1 MSDTHSVHTI
11 FKTSFVWRK
20 WVHVLSIAALSVT
33 SLQLFI
39 PCPCPNG
46 HRAGTSRSLLL
57 FFPCGARQKVRL
69 DRHWAGR
76 QDPSGVSNGT
86 HPSPGQDR
94 ELHTKTPG
102 KKAVKGTASRL
113 LTVVSTGVEPL
124 PDASSPLNLQ
134 YPGPLAEGNYLL
146 FLRKVSGSQMYST
159 AGLWQGIYPIY
170 QGKTIALSNLGF
182 TELNQLSQEEA
193 IRKITAISR

>member
-1 MSDTHSVHTI
+1 MFYQLLLCLSLLCSFSFPVHAQTDI
-11 FKTSFVWRK
+11 GRVQVDPSSF
-20 WVHVLSIAALSVT
+20 S
-33 SLQLFI
+33 SLAELVKKCDLI
-39 PCPCPNG
+39 VIG
-46 HRAGTSRSLLL
+46 RVDRTHRAYPTGRTL
-57 FFPCGARQKVRL
+57 PQGKIVNYTQRL
-69 DRHWAGR
+69 
-76 QDPSGVSNGT
+76 QV
-86 HPSPGQDR
+86 
-94 ELHTKTPG
+94 

>member
-1 MSDTHSVHTI
+1 MFYQLLLCLSLLCSFSFPVHAQTDI
-11 FKTSFVWRK
+11 GRVQVDPSSF
-20 WVHVLSIAALSVT
+20 S
-33 SLQLFI
+33 SLAELVKKCDLI
-39 PCPCPNG
+39 VIG
-46 HRAGTSRSLLL
+46 RVDSTHRAYPTGRTL
-57 FFPCGARQKVRL
+57 PQGKIVNYTQRL
-69 DRHWAGR
+69 
-76 QDPSGVSNGT
+76 QV
-86 HPSPGQDR
+86 
-94 ELHTKTPG
+94 

-146 FLRKVSGSQMYST
+146 FLRKVSGSQLYST

>member
-1 MSDTHSVHTI
+1 MFYQLLLCLSLLCSFSFPVHAQTDI
-11 FKTSFVWRK
+11 GRVQVDSSSF
-20 WVHVLSIAALSVT
+20 S
-33 SLQLFI
+33 SLAELVKKCDLI
-39 PCPCPNG
+39 VIG
-46 HRAGTSRSLLL
+46 RVDSTHRAYPTGRTL
-57 FFPCGARQKVRL
+57 PQGKIVNYTQRL
-69 DRHWAGR
+69 
-76 QDPSGVSNGT
+76 QV
-86 HPSPGQDR
+86 
-94 ELHTKTPG
+94 

-146 FLRKVSGSQMYST
+146 FLRKVSGSQLYST

>member
-1 MSDTHSVHTI
+1 M
-11 FKTSFVWRK
+11 FY
-20 WVHVLSIAALSVT
+20 
-33 SLQLFI
+33 QLLL
-39 PCPCPNG
+39 CL
-46 HRAGTSRSLLL
+46 SLLCS
-57 FFPCGARQKVRL
+57 FSFPVHAQT
-69 DRHWAGR
+69 DIGR
-76 QDPSGVSNGT
+76 VQVDPSPFS
-86 HPSPGQDR
+86 SLA
-94 ELHTKTPG
+94 ELVKKCDLIVIGRVDGIHRSYPTGRTLPQGKIVNYTQRLQV
-102 KKAVKGTASRL
+102 KKAIKGTASRL

-146 FLRKVSGSQMYST
+146 FLRKVSGSQLYST

-182 TELNQLSQEEA
+182 TELNQVSQEEA